1 MHEKKEAM
9 NYIAY
14 LNRALDDWNI
24 VIQFPNDYVRILCYQ
39 MGEEEIDTRMI
50 REPTDRTH
58 LAYAIAY
65 ESDYF
70 LTSDKNLIRYRIP
83 TSLQQA
89 GFKKPEDYATCD
101 VQGYRTQ
108 ITEEMC
114 SLRGLTMP
122 KKSKNIDLPAYPGRP
137 AVLHFKGDGAGREQS
152 PWGTISDRQSPSC
165 LSADER

>member
-1 MHEKKEAM
+1 MNSSVFLDTPVFFQCVEHPQLITILEHAINAGYKIQTSISVLGEALSQMHEKKEAM
-9 NYIAY
+9 DYIAY

-24 VIQFPNDYVRILCYQ
+24 VVQFPNDYVRILCYQ
-39 MGEEEIDTRMI
+39 MGEVEIDTRMI

-89 GFKKPEDYATCD
+89 GFQKPE
-101 VQGYRTQ
+101 
-108 ITEEMC
+108 
-114 SLRGLTMP
+114 TMP
-122 KKSKNIDLPAYPGRP
+122 LAMFRDT
-137 AVLHFKGDGAGREQS
+137 VLK
-152 PWGTISDRQSPSC
+152 
-165 LSADER
+165 

>member
-1 MHEKKEAM
+1 MNSSVFLDTPVFFQCVEYPQFITILEHAINAGYKIQTSISVLGEALSQMHEKKEAM

-89 GFKKPEDYATCD
+89 GFKKPE
-101 VQGYRTQ
+101 
-108 ITEEMC
+108 
-114 SLRGLTMP
+114 TMP
-122 KKSKNIDLPAYPGRP
+122 LAMFRDT
-137 AVLHFKGDGAGREQS
+137 VLK
-152 PWGTISDRQSPSC
+152 
-165 LSADER
+165 